1 MKIIIVGAGAVGSI
15 VAQRLAGENHD
26 VTLIEADETIA
37 EEARSKSL
45 VDALVKAG
53 NGAACAALEDAD
65 VQRTDILI
73 AVTNQ
78 DEINILAC
86 LQADRYGVK
95 TKVARVRNPEYY
107 QRAGEPRRVSD
118 SGFEGIDQMINPD
131 QEAVREI
138 HELLLQPAAT
148 DIYDFADGRVQVI
161 GARIAPGAV
170 VADKSLQE
178 IQAEVG
184 SRWALVAAITRKH
197 KTIIP
202 CGEDV
207 LEEGDHVFLVG
218 RQGKIGEALQMLT
231 PPTPRPKN
239 VMIAGAN
246 RIAIALSEWLTRE
259 GLHVKIIERDA
270 KRARKAGDRLDKCLV
285 LHGEATDAELLVA
298 EHVGEMDAF
307 VAVSDDEE
315 MNLTSSLLARHHG
328 AKKTIALIKR
338 PNYVPLA
345 SIIGID
351 AAVSPRLSTA
361 RAIMRFFRHGNVL
374 SLTDL
379 KDSDAEVLEMEATE
393 NSPIVGRPLATLD
406 SFPRHALIGAII
418 KPYQVVVPRGADVI
432 DPGDKV
438 LVFTL
443 PKSVRAV
450 QKLFR

>member
-1 MKIIIVGAGAVGSI
+1 MRIIIVGAGAVGSI
-15 VAQRLAGENHD
+15 VAQRLSGENHD
-26 VTLIEADETIA
+26 VVLIEADEAIA
-37 EEARSKSL
+37 EEARSKSM
-45 VDALVKAG
+45 VDALVKTG
-53 NGAACAALEDAD
+53 NGAACAMLEDAG

-73 AVTNQ
+73 AVTNH

-86 LQADRYGVK
+86 LQAHRYGVK

-107 QRAGEPRRVSD
+107 VPAGGDTEDEV

-131 QEAVREI
+131 REAVREI

-148 DIYDFADGRVQVI
+148 DIYEFADGRVQVI
-161 GARIAPGAV
+161 GARIGPGAQ

-184 SRWALVAAITRKH
+184 SRWALVAAITRNQ

-218 RQGKIGEALQMLT
+218 RQGRIADALQLLT
-231 PPTPRPKN
+231 QPTPRPTD

-246 RIAIALSEWLTRE
+246 RIGIPLAEWLTRE
-259 GLHVKIIERDA
+259 GLHVKLIEPDEARVA
-270 KRARKAGDRLDKCLV
+270 RASSVLDKSLI
-285 LHGEATDAELLVA
+285 LRGEATDAELLINENVD
-298 EHVGEMDAF
+298 EMNAF

-328 AKKTIALIKR
+328 AGKTIALIKR

-345 SIIGID
+345 SVIGID

-379 KDSDAEVLEMEATE
+379 KDSDAEVLEMEATDR
-393 NSPIVGRPLATLD
+393 SPIVNKPLATIEN
-406 SFPRHALIGAII
+406 FPRHALIGAII

-432 DPGDKV
+432 EPGDKV

-443 PKSVRAV
+443 PKSVRAL